1 MLLQI
6 QQSSPLW
13 SQSRHDGICL
23 KNKGIHMFGQDILT
37 RSAHEGV
44 QGRRWSLGGCKPC
57 SPTEPTLKSAAAV
70 AVRSS

>member
-1 MLLQI
+1 MEPLMLLQI

-44 QGRRWSLGGCKPC
+44 HAGGCCGLPQ
-57 SPTEPTLKSAAAV
+57 P
-70 AVRSS
+70 